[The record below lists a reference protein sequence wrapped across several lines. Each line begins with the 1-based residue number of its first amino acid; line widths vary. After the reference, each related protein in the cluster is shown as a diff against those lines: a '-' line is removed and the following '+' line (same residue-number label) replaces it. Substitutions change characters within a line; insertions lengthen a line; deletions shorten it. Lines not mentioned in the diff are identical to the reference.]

1 MRHIDLL
8 RSLILSTAMIFAF
21 GGAGNAS
28 EGDMGETDNP
38 PSVEAAPPAEAP
50 AEAPEEAA
58 DETTAPAETPEVEEA
73 EADEE

>member
-38 PSVEAAPPAEAP
+38 PSVEAAPPV
-50 AEAPEEAA
+50 EAPEEAA
-58 DETTAPAETPEVEEA
+58 DETTPPAETPELEEA